1 MFVKLL
7 PELGSHLRLSRKKHF
22 PHDDMAAFALR
33 LGVSRATLQKMEKG
47 DLSVSLKYFYQAAK
61 LLDAEQGF
69 SQLFVLEKSLFD
81 E

>member
-1 MFVKLL
+1 MELL
-7 PELGSHLRLSRKKHF
+7 TQLGSNLRLLRKKHF

-61 LLDAEQGF
+61 LLNAEQGF
-69 SQLFVLEKSLFD
+69 TQLFVLEKSLFD

>member
-1 MFVKLL
+1 MKLL
-7 PELGSHLRLSRKKHF
+7 TELGSNLRLSRKKHF

-61 LLDAEQGF
+61 LLNAEQGF
-69 SQLFVLEKSLFD
+69 TQLFVLEKSLFD
-81 E
+81 D

>member
-1 MFVKLL
+1 MKQLTQ
-7 PELGSHLRLSRKKHF
+7 LGSNLRLSRKKHF
-22 PHDDMAAFALR
+22 PYDDMAAFALR

-69 SQLFVLEKSLFD
+69 TQLFVLEKSLFD

>member
-1 MFVKLL
+1 MEPLTQ
-7 PELGSHLRLSRKKHF
+7 LGRNLRLSRKKHF

-33 LGVSRATLQKMEKG
+33 LGISRATLQKMEKG

-69 SQLFVLEKSLFD
+69 TQLFVLEKSLFD
-81 E
+81 D